1 MTKVSGFEE
10 RLKAGVLMGDGA
22 MGTMLY
28 SQGVFI
34 NQCFEQLNIVNPRLV
49 KEIHEAYLGAGV
61 DFIETNTFGA
71 NAQRLAKYGLA
82 HKVEEINT
90 QAACIAREAAGDDR
104 LVAGSIGPLGIDIIN
119 SGGPDRNQISAMF
132 RTQVQPLVD
141 NGVDFLILETFSSS
155 EELLIAVEAIAGL
168 CDIPIVAQLTVDER
182 QETIYGESLAVAL
195 RRIAP
200 EPAVKALGLNCSTGP
215 SSMLTCLD
223 LFREITDKP
232 LAVQPNAGLPRRVEA
247 RAIYMCTPEYMAEY
261 AKRFFE
267 KGARIIGGC
276 CGTTPEHLAEMAKAV
291 RSLDRSQTGGTRAHR
306 VDITFPV
313 SEAVTAGPTL
323 AEKSAFGRKLSL
335 GEPVTSIEITPP
347 RGVDL
352 STILEKARQCANYG
366 IDAINI
372 PDGPRASSRMSPLV
386 TACQIQEHVKIETIL
401 HFCCRDRNLIGMQSD
416 LLGAAAMGLHN
427 MLVVTGDPPKCGE
440 YPDATGVFDLDSIAL
455 TQVLRNLNC
464 GMDIGG
470 NRFTPG
476 VSQTMGVGA
485 NPVAAD
491 LAREI
496 ERFAAKVDAGAEFA
510 ITQPVFDPEF
520 LFRFLDATATHAI
533 PFVAGIWPFT
543 SFKNA
548 EFMANEV
555 PGVTVPD
562 VLLERMKGAQTK
574 ASARQLGIA
583 IAREMIE
590 AVQGRVAGFA
600 VSAPFGNVETALAV
614 LGKMELKTV

>member
-1 MTKVSGFEE
+1 
-10 RLKAGVLMGDGA
+10 MGDGA

-34 NQCFEQLNIVNPRLV
+34 NQCFEQLNIEKPGRI
-49 KEIHEAYLGAGV
+49 KAIHEAYADAGV
-61 DFIETNTFGA
+61 DFVETNTFGA

-82 HKVEEINT
+82 HKVEEINV
-90 QAACIAREAAGDDR
+90 QAACIARDAVGDDL
-104 LVAGSIGPLGIDIIN
+104 LVAGSIGPLGIDIIR
-119 SGGPDRNQISAMF
+119 SGGPDSDQVAAMF
-132 RTQVQPLVD
+132 RAQAQPLVD

-155 EELLIAVEAIAGL
+155 DELMIAVEAIAGF
-168 CDIPIVAQLTVDER
+168 CNVPIVAQLTVDER
-182 QETIYGESLAVAL
+182 QETIYGESLGVAL

-200 EPAVKALGLNCSTGP
+200 EPAVKAMGLNCSTGP
-215 SSMLTCLD
+215 SAMLSCLD
-223 LFREITDKP
+223 LVREITDKP
-232 LAVQPNAGLPRRVEA
+232 LAVQPNAGLPRRVED

-291 RSLDRSQTGGTRAHR
+291 RSLDRSQTGRIRPRRAT
-306 VDITFPV
+306 VEVVAPEV
-313 SEAVTAGPTL
+313 VPAGPLL
-323 AEKSAFGRKLSL
+323 AEKSAFGRKLAH
-335 GEPVTSIEITPP
+335 GEPVTTIEITPP

-352 STILEKARQCANYG
+352 TGIIEKARLCANHG
-366 IDAINI
+366 VDAINI

-386 TACQIQEHVKIETIL
+386 TAAQIQQQVGIETVL

-440 YPDATGVFDLDSIAL
+440 YPDATGVFDMDSIAL
-455 TQVLRNLNC
+455 TRVLRNLNC
-464 GMDIGG
+464 GIDIGG
-470 NRFTPG
+470 NQFTPG
-476 VSQTMGVGA
+476 VSQTLGVGA
-485 NPVAAD
+485 NPVATD
-491 LAREI
+491 LPRELD
-496 ERFAAKVDAGAEFA
+496 RFAAKVDAGAEYA

-520 LFRFLDATATHAI
+520 LFRFLDATTQYTI
-533 PFVAGIWPFT
+533 PVVAGIWPFT

-562 VLLERMKGAQTK
+562 SLLNRMKRAETK
-574 ASARQLGIA
+574 ESARHLGIA
-583 IAREMIE
+583 IAREMVE
-590 AVQGRVAGFA
+590 AIRERVAGFA
-600 VSAPFGNVETALAV
+600 VSAPFGNVKTALAV
-614 LGKMELKTV
+614 LGKTELETV